1 MPSDPPLVIRST
13 RVGYGIAAGFLVLAA
28 IIGLVILFRGSIR
41 NSGDLILAVLLV
53 GGATLL
59 GLSQLL
65 LAALGRVV
73 VDEGG
78 IEMRNALGRTRRFA
92 RDDIGS
98 AARRSVF
105 APAQAGIYRTELL
118 LIGKNGRCV
127 ARFWDGDY
135 DTEDL
140 RRLVSTLGLKW
151 PDLRRSTV
159 RHIIREFPGA
169 HSFDYQTVTLVVLI
183 APLVVL
189 ASIALLVLFANLLAH
204 S

>member
-13 RVGYGIAAGFLVLAA
+13 RLGYAAAALFLFLAA
-28 IIGLVILFRGSIR
+28 IIVLAILFRGSIH
-41 NSGDLILAVLLV
+41 SFSDLILAVLVV

-65 LAALGRVV
+65 FAAFSRVV
-73 VDEGG
+73 VNEGG
-78 IEMRNALGRTRRFA
+78 IEVRNALGRTRRFA
-92 RDDIGS
+92 QDDITR

-118 LIGKNGRCV
+118 LIGKDGRCV
-127 ARFWDGDY
+127 ARFRDGDY

-151 PDLRRSTV
+151 PDVRRSTV
-159 RHIIREFPGA
+159 RQIIREFPGA
-169 HSFDYQTVTLVVLI
+169 HSFDYQTVTLVILI
-183 APLVVL
+183 AVLVVL
-189 ASIALLVLFANLLAH
+189 AAIAVLVLFARLLAH